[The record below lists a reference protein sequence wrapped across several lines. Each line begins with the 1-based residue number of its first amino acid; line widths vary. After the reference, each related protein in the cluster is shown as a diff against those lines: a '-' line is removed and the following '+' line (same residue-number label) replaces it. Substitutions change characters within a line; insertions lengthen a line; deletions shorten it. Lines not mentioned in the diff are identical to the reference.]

1 MWHVEGYDVARCG
14 APRDDAASY
23 DVARF
28 GAIRYTKARYGS
40 YVVRC
45 GTLRYG
51 MMHYSTIQHSTG

>member
-14 APRDDAASY
+14 APRDDAATY

-40 YVVRC
+40 VRC
-45 GTLRYG
+45 ALWYASVRHDALQYYTA
-51 MMHYSTIQHSTG
+51 